1 VITDSIPDQQRHAD
15 TAQRASWPDVARITF
30 RFRFVRFGR
39 PVGARPVHRVR
50 AAVGLVLPFIRMC
63 LGGPDRTICR
73 AEPDVGAGEYAC
85 AATVVETRDATCAR
99 RADRVAAAGG
109 PSRSSTAGAVDTDE
123 TRWQRV
129 ISDEPAVLTYQ
140 KIDGEPVGVPVSLQR
155 VDFNSFTLRNR
166 GFDRVKDYPYL
177 K

>member
-1 VITDSIPDQQRHAD
+1 LGASAAWSVLDRCTEYALPWAWCCPSSGCALAALIEPFVERSPTSVRW
-15 TAQRASWPDVARITF
+15 QRANV
-30 RFRFVRFGR
+30 
-39 PVGARPVHRVR
+39 
-50 AAVGLVLPFIRMC
+50 LVLQRSS
-63 LGGPDRTICR
+63 
-73 AEPDVGAGEYAC
+73 EPAMAPAPYDAG
-85 AATVVETRDATCAR
+85 

-109 PSRSSTAGAVDTDE
+109 PGRSSTAGAVDTDE

-140 KIDGEPVGVPVSLQR
+140 RIDGEPVGVPVSFQR

-166 GFDRVKDYPYL
+166 GFDWVKDYPYL